1 MRSTIDTEFHIRKV
15 HLPNKYERGKKM
27 ETKRIEKLS
36 AVKLQELLAHEVM
49 ALTLTLMEGLPAG
62 NEHTVDEVA
71 VVRMPPDGE
80 GTVIY
85 LSSKNRPEVP
95 MDHLSFLLYH
105 WYEKN
110 EKKYGEFVSLAGQ
123 PGEDFDF
130 FVCIKIGN
138 IEYFVLG
145 NYLDG
150 TLEDLERNSNW
161 SIARSQFVALAAR
174 LVQELS

>member
-1 MRSTIDTEFHIRKV
+1 
-15 HLPNKYERGKKM
+15 M
-27 ETKRIEKLS
+27 ETAVNQKLS
-36 AVKLQELLAHEVM
+36 AVKLQEYLAQEIM
-49 ALTLTLMEGLPAG
+49 ALTLTLMDGLPIG
-62 NEHTVDEVA
+62 NQQTIDEVA

-80 GTVIY
+80 SKVIY
-85 LSSKNRPEVP
+85 LSSKERLNVP
-95 MDHLSFLLYH
+95 IDHLSMLLYH

-145 NYLDG
+145 NYIGG
-150 TLEDLERNSNW
+150 TLEDLEGNSNW
-161 SIARSQFVALAAR
+161 SIARSQFVALAVR
-174 LVQELS
+174 LVRELT